1 MGILWDWGV
10 FCFLFLA
17 VVPAWPHLGKSL
29 SPYSG
34 AKIGAYTTH
43 TVKCNFKMAL
53 LRMMQSNFRAYS
65 CILMLVVAM
74 YALPHYLYLVI
85 FLMNICLCNFTLIH
99 YFNFDT
105 FFGAGVHQFVMILNK
120 PPPCCCGLWII
131 SVVSVGYL
139 DILVCSHLMT
149 FSLALA
155 TFMLWRIVQ
164 INMAKLA
171 QVYAKVRRGEIKD
184 KREEKSEVNLL
195 ACGRTLTFLYY
206 AG

>member
-1 MGILWDWGV
+1 MRLRS
-10 FCFLFLA
+10 FLFLV

-29 SPYSG
+29 PPYSG

-43 TVKCNFKMAL
+43 TVKCNFKIAL

-65 CILMLVVAM
+65 CTLMLIVAM
-74 YALPHYLYLVI
+74 YALPHYLYSW

-105 FFGAGVHQFVMILNK
+105 FFGAGAHQFVMILNK
-120 PPPCCCGLWII
+120 PTPCCCGLWII

-139 DILVCSHLMT
+139 DISLLVCSHLMT
-149 FSLALA
+149 FSPALA

-164 INMAKLA
+164 INMAKLT
-171 QVYAKVRRGEIKD
+171 QVYAKMID
-184 KREEKSEVNLL
+184 EEKLKTNERRNQK
-195 ACGRTLTFLYY
+195 
-206 AG
+206 